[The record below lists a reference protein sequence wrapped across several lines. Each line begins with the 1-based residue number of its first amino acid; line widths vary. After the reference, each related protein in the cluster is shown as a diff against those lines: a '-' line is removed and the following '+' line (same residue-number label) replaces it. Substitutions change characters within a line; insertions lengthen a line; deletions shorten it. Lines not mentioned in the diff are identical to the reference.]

1 MAKAKVGDTVLV
13 HYTGKLD
20 DGSVFDSSRER
31 TPIQFELG
39 SGQVIAGF
47 DGAIT
52 GMEPGESKTE
62 VIPCE
67 SAYGPHMADMA
78 ISVDRQQI
86 PDDVELVEGLQLQIQ
101 GPNDQPITVMVTEF
115 DNLKVT
121 LDANHPLAGK
131 TLTFEL
137 ELVDI
142 VE

>member
-1 MAKAKVGDTVLV
+1 MAKAKAGDTVLV

-47 DGAIT
+47 DGAIA

-62 VIPCE
+62 IIPCE
-67 SAYGPHMADMA
+67 SAYGPHLSDMA
-78 ISVDRQQI
+78 ISVDRKQI

-101 GPNDQPITVMVTEF
+101 GPNNQPITVMVTEF
-115 DNLKVT
+115 DDLKVT

-131 TLTFEL
+131 TLTFDL
-137 ELVDI
+137 ELIEI

>member
-1 MAKAKVGDTVLV
+1 MAQAKAGNTVLV

-20 DGSVFDSSRER
+20 DGSVFDSSRSR
-31 TPIQFELG
+31 DPIQFELG
-39 SGQVIAGF
+39 SGQVIPGF

-52 GMEPGESKTE
+52 GMEPGDSKTE

-67 SAYGPHMADMA
+67 SAYGPHLPDMA
-78 ISVDRQQI
+78 IVVDRQQI

-101 GPNDQPITVMVTEF
+101 GPNDQPITVMVTAF

-137 ELVDI
+137 ELVEI
-142 VE
+142 VS